1 MSPIA
6 LGVAMALV
14 APGYSYAQDNAA
26 GAAPETTTQATDNSA
41 NPPAKESAKAAETN
55 DALGLDTIVV
65 TGTAQGISKMR
76 SSVSISTMDADQILE
91 TQPTSVTD
99 LLRSIPGVHAE
110 ASSGESNANITVRG
124 IPISAGG
131 ARYVQWQEDG
141 LPLLQIGDLD
151 FATPDTYM
159 RADSVTGKVEVVRG
173 GSAST
178 LATNAPGGLINFISK
193 TGEEAENIIGVS
205 EGLNYNETRY
215 DFGKGGSLGPKT
227 HYYIGGFYR
236 EGNGPREGGV
246 EVENGGQ
253 LRANITQELDNGYVR
268 LSFKELDDH
277 TPTYLPIPV
286 STVGGHISALPGIDP
301 RTASLYSPY
310 LLPDV
315 SLTGSNGHV
324 VSNVDNGLSAT
335 STAVGLESGLDI
347 GSGWK
352 LDEKFRYA
360 NNGGRFLGVYAG
372 SSTGGA
378 NGVGAAPAGTTF
390 LTGPNAGQGY
400 SGNAFTAVVFNTSLD
415 NTSLTAND
423 LKLGKTFDLGNGNN
437 VATSGG
443 LYTSSQHVGMT
454 WNFNQY
460 LMQAT
465 GNKPAILS
473 STTNGTPAFGGCCE
487 RVIDADYRMT
497 SPYLNVTSQVGPLN
511 VDASVRHDEQT
522 ATGYYAEPTS
532 VGGPYNLGN
541 LSVPGASGSID
552 YSVGHTSYSLGGNF
566 RLLESTSLFAR
577 YSDGVSFNGDRIA
590 WGNPL
595 TGSTPIPINEVKQT
609 EAGVKM
615 HAGQASLF
623 VTFFQAR
630 TGESNYDLTTQQTT
644 ANHYLANGVEFEAG
658 YVLGNLRLN
667 GGLTLTDALISSGL
681 PGTPIG
687 STPDRLAHTLYQL
700 AAVYEGNSFKTGLN
714 LAGTSSSWNNGNEL
728 PGYVIVNGFFQYS
741 IVQSTTLGLGVNNLL
756 NAIAYTESDG
766 AGTARALNGRTVK
779 GTITY
784 RF

>member
-1 MSPIA
+1 MQWGSA
-6 LGVAMALV
+6 LAQDLA
-14 APGYSYAQDNAA
+14 APGAPPAAQPAASAPADA
-26 GAAPETTTQATDNSA
+26 GASAPAQE
-41 NPPAKESAKAAETN
+41 NPKAAETN

-76 SSVSISTMDADQILE
+76 SSVSISTMDAEQILE
-91 TQPTSVTD
+91 VQPNSVAD

-110 ASSGESNANITVRG
+110 ASSGESNANLTVRG

-151 FATPDTYM
+151 FATPDTYL
-159 RADSVTGKVEVVRG
+159 RTDSMTGKVEVVRG

-178 LATNAPGGLINFISK
+178 LATNAPGGIINFISK
-193 TGEEAENIIGVS
+193 TGEEAENVIGIT
-205 EGLNYNETRY
+205 EGLTYNETRY

-227 HYYIGGFYR
+227 RYYIGGFYR

-277 TPTYLPIPV
+277 TPTFLPIPV
-286 STVGGHISALPGIDP
+286 STVGGHLSALPGIDP

-315 SLTGSNGHV
+315 ALTGSNGHT
-324 VSNVDNGLSAT
+324 VSNVNDGLSAT
-335 STAVGLESGLDI
+335 STAIGLESGLDI

-360 NNGGRFLGVYAG
+360 NNGGHFLGVYDGGGPTG
-372 SSTGGA
+372 SA
-378 NGVGAAPAGTTF
+378 IAAGVGPAPAGTKF
-390 LTGPNAGQGY
+390 VTGPNAGEGY
-400 SGNAFTAVVFNTSLD
+400 TGNAFTAIVFNTNLD

-437 VATSGG
+437 VSASGG
-443 LYTSSQHVGMT
+443 LYTSSQHVAMT

-473 STTNGTPAFGGCCE
+473 SANNGTPGFGGCCE
-487 RVIDADYRMT
+487 RVINADYRMT
-497 SPYLNVTSQVGPLN
+497 SPYLNVTAQQGPLN
-511 VDASVRHDEQT
+511 LDASVRHDEQNASGFYAQP
-522 ATGYYAEPTS
+522 AT
-532 VGGPYNLGN
+532 VGGPYNLGS
-541 LSVPGASGSID
+541 LSNTAAGDSGSID

-566 RLLESTSLFAR
+566 RLLESASLFAR
-577 YSDGVSFNGDRIA
+577 YSDGVSFNGDRLA

-609 EAGVKM
+609 EAGVKL
-615 HAGQASLF
+615 HAGQASMF

-630 TGESNYDLTTQQTT
+630 TGESNYDLTTQITT

-658 YVLGNLRLN
+658 YVIGKLRLN
-667 GGLTLTDALISSGL
+667 GGLTLTDATITSAL
-681 PGTPIG
+681 PNSPVGVG
-687 STPDRLAHTLYQL
+687 GTPDRLAHTLYQA
-700 AAVYEGNSFKTGLN
+700 AAVYEGNAYKAGLN
-714 LAGTSSSWNNGNEL
+714 LAGTSSSWNSGNEL
-728 PGYVIVNGFFQYS
+728 PGYVIVNAFVQYS
-741 IVQSTTLGLGVNNLL
+741 IVQSTTLSLGVNNLL

-766 AGTARALNGRTVK
+766 AGDARALNGRTVR
-779 GTITY
+779 GSITY